1 LNATFQ
7 VYQPQYRTTMMSANV
22 HPSAA
27 SGCYSIQSP
36 PVSIIQPS
44 TSFISSPPAL
54 LQRRQTDMAT
64 LQLFN
69 TSSATTN
76 GMVAAKTTTTKI
88 LLPEL
93 VNDRCQQR
101 RPRLSMRPTTKSA
114 TGQTILP
121 FYCIG

>member
-1 LNATFQ
+1 
-7 VYQPQYRTTMMSANV
+7 MMSANV

-27 SGCYSIQSP
+27 SGIYSIQSP

-93 VNDRCQQR
+93 VNDTDEEDCQQR

-121 FYCIG
+121 FYCIIG